1 MKATRDPRS
10 NLNVATLAGWILFAL
25 AALVLLGLAFD
36 MRGLQSF
43 VPESAGMKANSAV
56 ATMLASV
63 ALLLRKRRVQPVLS
77 IAVFLI
83 GALTLCEYAWGFNFG
98 IDEFFFR
105 DTNYIFYPGRI
116 SQYTSIGYVL
126 FGLSLL
132 PMNSRHRVLRQLS
145 IGFRARYSF

>member
-1 MKATRDPRS
+1 MKAPRDHRAIA
-10 NLNVATLAGWILFAL
+10 NVTTLAGWLLLVFAIV
-25 AALVLLGLAFD
+25 VLLGWAFD
-36 MRGLQSF
+36 LRGLQSF

-56 ATMLASV
+56 ATMLAS
-63 ALLLRKRRVQPVLS
+63 LGLLRRNHRDLPFLS

-116 SQYTSIGYVL
+116 SQYTSIGYML
-126 FGLSLL
+126 FGLS
-132 PMNSRHRVLRQLS
+132 
-145 IGFRARYSF
+145 